1 MEMLIKVLA
10 LTPRGYLKNNW
21 NVFDGTLVIISTIDI
36 VLSISNVV
44 DGNELAV
51 LKVFRL
57 VSALF
62 NSFMPEAVV
71 VKKPVH

>member
-21 NVFDGTLVIISTIDI
+21 NVFDGTLVVISTIDI

-44 DGNELAV
+44 DGNQLAV

-71 VKKPVH
+71 V

>member
-1 MEMLIKVLA
+1 MLIKVLA

-21 NVFDGTLVIISTIDI
+21 NVFDGTLVIISIIDI
-36 VLSISNVV
+36 VLSKSNVV

-62 NSFMPEAVV
+62 NTFMPEAVV
-71 VKKPVH
+71 V

>member
-1 MEMLIKVLA
+1 MLIKVLA

-21 NVFDGTLVIISTIDI
+21 NVFDGTLVIISIIDI

-71 VKKPVH
+71 V

>member
-21 NVFDGTLVIISTIDI
+21 NVFDGTLVIISIIDI

-57 VSALF
+57 VSTLF

-71 VKKPVH
+71 V

>member
-1 MEMLIKVLA
+1 MLIKVPA

-21 NVFDGTLVIISTIDI
+21 NVFDGTLVIISIIDI
-36 VLSISNVV
+36 VLSKSNVV
-44 DGNELAV
+44 DGNQLAV

-71 VKKPVH
+71 V

>member
-1 MEMLIKVLA
+1 MLIKVLA

-21 NVFDGTLVIISTIDI
+21 NVFDGTLVVISTIDI

-44 DGNELAV
+44 DGNQLAV

-71 VKKPVH
+71 V

>member
-1 MEMLIKVLA
+1 MLIKVLA

-21 NVFDGTLVIISTIDI
+21 NVFDGTLVIISIIDI

-44 DGNELAV
+44 DGNQLAV

-57 VSALF
+57 VSTLF

-71 VKKPVH
+71 V

>member
-1 MEMLIKVLA
+1 MLIKVLA

-71 VKKPVH
+71 V

>member
-21 NVFDGTLVIISTIDI
+21 NVFDGTLVIISIIDI

-44 DGNELAV
+44 DGNQLAV

-71 VKKPVH
+71 V

>member
-57 VSALF
+57 VSTLF

-71 VKKPVH
+71 V

>member
-1 MEMLIKVLA
+1 MLIKVVA

-21 NVFDGTLVIISTIDI
+21 NVFDGTLVIISIIDI

-71 VKKPVH
+71 V

>member
-1 MEMLIKVLA
+1 MLIKVLA

-21 NVFDGTLVIISTIDI
+21 NVFDGTLVVISTIDI
-36 VLSISNVV
+36 ALSISNVV
-44 DGNELAV
+44 DGNQLAV

-71 VKKPVH
+71 V

>member
-21 NVFDGTLVIISTIDI
+21 NVFDGTLVIISIIDI

-44 DGNELAV
+44 DGNQLAV

-57 VSALF
+57 VSTLF

-71 VKKPVH
+71 V

>member
-1 MEMLIKVLA
+1 MLIKVLA

-21 NVFDGTLVIISTIDI
+21 NVFDGTLVIISIIDI

-44 DGNELAV
+44 DGNQLAV

-71 VKKPVH
+71 V

>member
-1 MEMLIKVLA
+1 MLIKVLA

-21 NVFDGTLVIISTIDI
+21 NVFDGTLVIISIIDI

-57 VSALF
+57 VSTLF

-71 VKKPVH
+71 V

>member
-1 MEMLIKVLA
+1 MLIKVLA

-44 DGNELAV
+44 DGNQLAV

-71 VKKPVH
+71 V